1 MIPKQIIQKIH
12 YDKIFIDFFLK
23 KKFNNHNKLFSYLSN
38 IFGVKKKLI
47 FLGRARTGIFLAIK
61 ILLNEQKPKVLMSS
75 FTIPD
80 VVNMVICAGGIPV
93 FLDFDKNTTFL
104 NILELKKIIKKKDC
118 SVLILTHYN
127 INDINYKKIYEICKK
142 NKIKLIEDCAI
153 SIGGRANN
161 YKIGSLSDSTIY
173 SFSSFK
179 FINFFY
185 GGLIH
190 FKKKIYFE
198 NAKKITRKWKK
209 LKFLN
214 YFEPLSKAI
223 KFQIITSKAIYY
235 FLVKIFYLGFIKKNS
250 IEKKNI
256 KFYLNKM
263 DSSYY
268 SLPAEP
274 FFFEFERKIL
284 NFKKYQN
291 HRRKISSIYLKFL
304 KPISIPHNLS
314 QELID
319 NSSCYSYLIKVKN
332 KNKLRKKLADLGYDT
347 GYAMYPNCHKYKNYQ
362 SFEGNSKNVDDL
374 IKHCISLP
382 THQYITSD
390 YAKKISIA
398 VISNLNVK

>member
-12 YDKIFIDFFLK
+12 YHKIFIDFLLK
-23 KKFNNHNKLFSYLSN
+23 KKFFNHNKLFSHLLN
-38 IFGVKKKLI
+38 IFGRKKNSI
-47 FLGRARTGIFLAIK
+47 FLGRARVGIFLAIK
-61 ILLNEQKPKVLMSS
+61 VLLNKQKPKVLMSS

-93 FLDFDKNTTFL
+93 FLDFDKNTTFI
-104 NILELKKIIKKKDC
+104 NILELEKIIKKNDC
-118 SVLILTHYN
+118 SILILTHYN
-127 INDINYKKIYEICKK
+127 INDKNYKKIYDICKK

-153 SIGGRANN
+153 SIGGRSNN
-161 YKIGSLSDSTIY
+161 YKIGSLSEATIY

-190 FKKKIYFE
+190 FKKKVYFK

-209 LKFLN
+209 LKFLD
-214 YFEPLSKAI
+214 YLEPLLKTI
-223 KFQIITSKAIYY
+223 KFQLITSKVIYS
-235 FLVKIFYLGFIKKNS
+235 LIAKIFYLGFIKKNI

-256 KFYLNKM
+256 KFYFNKM

-274 FFFEFERKIL
+274 FFFEFERKVS

-291 HRRKISSIYLKFL
+291 HRRKISNIYLKFL

-314 QELID
+314 QELIE

-332 KNKLRKKLADLGYDT
+332 KNKLRKKLADIGYDT

-362 SFEGNSKNVDDL
+362 NFQGNSKNIDDI

-382 THQYITSD
+382 THQYISPD
-390 YAKKISIA
+390 YAKKISMAI
-398 VISNLNVK
+398 ISNS